1 MLGSIAIGA
10 FAYSSTILIGR
21 LFMDAFEK
29 SISFSKTEVDNM
41 AEQYSKEINSTIR
54 TSES

>member
-29 SISFSKTEVDNM
+29 SISFSKTEVDNI
-41 AEQYSKEINSTIR
+41 AEKDSAEINSTM
-54 TSES
+54 